1 LNFDRGGAMTD
12 DERSNDE
19 RLEVLR
25 AAIDEGIAA
34 IDAGSGRE
42 MTVEE
47 LMAEV
52 CGEADLDA

>member
-1 LNFDRGGAMTD
+1 MTD

-25 AAIDEGIAA
+25 AAIDEGIAEL
-34 IDAGSGRE
+34 DAGCVRE

-52 CGEADLDA
+52 CCEAALDA